1 MKRQQCI
8 CNHCTH
14 YFHKT
19 LLLLIV
25 LYVGRTYPL
34 SRLLIFLSNENLF
47 FLTYPLQI
55 PYIRNRFYNRVE
67 VASMPESAKAPM
79 LFASVF
85 FALYILKIRLRL
97 TGYIA
102 DFF

>member
-14 YFHKT
+14 CFHKT

-25 LYVGRTYPL
+25 LYVGRTYPPFTPPY
-34 SRLLIFLSNENLF
+34 IFILHNENLF

-85 FALYILKIRLRL
+85 FCALHIEDSFY
-97 TGYIA
+97 A
-102 DFF
+102 